1 MKSFARALIL
11 STALAATLPAMAL
24 ENKGGK
30 FGDTYQV
37 ANQSLQLNGAGIRVK
52 MVFDVYAAGL
62 YVTKKDS
69 NAAGLI
75 SQAGAKGMQI
85 VLLRNLTGEEF
96 AEAMIAGFEKNHSD
110 AEMAKFKPRVDE
122 LLALMKSFGSVKKG
136 TTIHMNLV
144 PGSGLRVLVD
154 GAQKGRDIA
163 GDDFYNALLKIWLG
177 NSPVDSDLKKALL
190 GGK

>member
-11 STALAATLPAMAL
+11 STALAAALPAMAL
-24 ENKGGK
+24 EIKGAK

-37 ANQSLQLNGAGIRVK
+37 ANQSLQLNGAGVRVK

-62 YVTKKDS
+62 YVTKKDTS
-69 NAAGLI
+69 AAGLI

-96 AEAMIAGFEKNHSD
+96 AEAMIAGFKKNAND
-110 AEMAKFKPRVDE
+110 AELSKYQARLDE
-122 LLALMKSFGSVKKG
+122 LQNLMKSFGSVKKG

-144 PGSGLRVLVD
+144 PGAGTRVLVE
-154 GAQKGRDIA
+154 GAQKGRDIP
-163 GDDFYNALLKIWLG
+163 GDDFFNALLKIWLG

-190 GGK
+190 GG

>member
-1 MKSFARALIL
+1 
-11 STALAATLPAMAL
+11 
-24 ENKGGK
+24 
-30 FGDTYQV
+30 
-37 ANQSLQLNGAGIRVK
+37 
-52 MVFDVYAAGL
+52 
-62 YVTKKDS
+62 
-69 NAAGLI
+69 
-75 SQAGAKGMQI
+75 
-85 VLLRNLTGEEF
+85 
-96 AEAMIAGFEKNHSD
+96 
-110 AEMAKFKPRVDE
+110 MAKFKPRVDE

>member
-24 ENKGGK
+24 EIKGAK

-85 VLLRNLTGEEF
+85 VLLRNLKLLEKEF
-96 AEAMIAGFEKNHSD
+96 D
-110 AEMAKFKPRVDE
+110 AEGIDIE
-122 LLALMKSFGSVKKG
+122 LVTFDGGSAASVAL
-136 TTIHMNLV
+136 
-144 PGSGLRVLVD
+144 GSGQLDLMYTGNNPALRLAAS
-154 GAQKGRDIA
+154 GADVVA
-163 GDDFYNALLKIWLG
+163 
-177 NSPVDSDLKKALL
+177 VV
-190 GGK
+190 

>member
-11 STALAATLPAMAL
+11 STALAAALPAMAL
-24 ENKGGK
+24 EVKGVK

-37 ANQSLQLNGAGIRVK
+37 ASQSLQLNGAGARVM

-62 YVTKKDS
+62 YVNKKDS
-69 NAAGLI
+69 NAAGII
-75 SQAGAKGMQI
+75 SQSGAKGMQI

-96 AEAMIAGFEKNHSD
+96 AEKMIAGFEKNHSD

-122 LLALMKSFGSVKKG
+122 LLSLMKSFGSVKKG

-154 GAQKGRDIA
+154 GTQKGRDIA

>member
-11 STALAATLPAMAL
+11 STALAAALPAMAL
-24 ENKGGK
+24 EIKGAK

-37 ANQSLQLNGAGIRVK
+37 ASQSLQLNGAGVRVWV
-52 MVFDVYAAGL
+52 MFDVYAAGL

-69 NAAGLI
+69 NATAII
-75 SQAGAKGMQI
+75 SQSGAKGMQI
-85 VLLRNLTGEEF
+85 VLLRDLTGEKF
-96 AEAMIAGFEKNHSD
+96 AEAMIEGFEKNHSD

-122 LLALMKSFGSVKKG
+122 LLSLMKSFGSVKKG

-154 GAQKGRDIA
+154 GTQKGRDIA

>member
-24 ENKGGK
+24 EIKGAK

-52 MVFDVYAAGL
+52 MVVDVYAAGL